1 MRNRGGGGGGGRG
14 GGVQGGNEVL
24 VGAARGEHVVARTLR
39 QGRGSDWQSRP
50 RMRTLA
56 SQETNDAI
64 VYECIRRHL
73 LCRSLV
79 VVFPKF
85 LVCGKAKVHALLL
98 RHHEPKGDGEWN
110 GRA

>member
-39 QGRGSDWQSRP
+39 EGRDSDWQSRP

-56 SQETNDAI
+56 SQEINAHARA
-64 VYECIRRHL
+64 CIRRL
-73 LCRSLV
+73 LLFRKLV
-79 VVFPKF
+79 IVFIDPGQSP
-85 LVCGKAKVHALLL
+85 GKAKVRALLL
-98 RHHEPKGDGEWN
+98 RHHEPKGDGKWN